1 MLRPLATLCL
11 LLIPLCLPGQTPAAD
26 LVIVVPDTDPRMRA
40 AIDSARAS
48 APRFM
53 RILTAPS
60 PRNVLLTIKVPL
72 SDGRSTEHV
81 WISDLRV
88 RADSIEGTIDNDVKS
103 VSGFARGQLVRVPT
117 DSLSDWMAITG
128 GRVLGGFS
136 LRALREG
143 MSPDERQ
150 RFDLETHGVFSGPT
164 LVE

>member
-11 LLIPLCLPGQTPAAD
+11 LLTPLCLSGQTPAED
-26 LVIVVPDTDPRMRA
+26 LVIVVPDSDPRMRA

-48 APRFM
+48 TPRFL
-53 RILTAPS
+53 RILAAPS
-60 PRNVLLTIKVPL
+60 ARNALLTVKVPL
-72 SDGRSTEHV
+72 SDGKTIEHA
-81 WISDLRV
+81 WISDLRAT
-88 RADSIEGTIDNDVKS
+88 ADSIEGTIDNDVMT
-103 VSGFARGQLVRVPT
+103 VTGFARGQLVRVPT
-117 DSLSDWMAITG
+117 ASLSDWMAIIG

-150 RFDLETHGVFSGPT
+150 RFDLETNGAFAGPT

>member
-1 MLRPLATLCL
+1 IM
-11 LLIPLCLPGQTPAAD
+11 
-26 LVIVVPDTDPRMRA
+26 VPDREPRMRA

-48 APRFM
+48 VPRFI
-53 RILTAPS
+53 RVLAAPTT
-60 PRNVLLTIKVPL
+60 RDALLTIKVPL

-81 WISDLRV
+81 WISDLRIT
-88 RADSIEGTIDNDVKS
+88 AGMIEGTIDNDVTS
-103 VSGFARGQLVRVPT
+103 VSGFVRGQLVRVPT
-117 DSLSDWMAITG
+117 DSISDWMAITG

-150 RFDLETHGVFSGPT
+150 RFDSETNGVFSGPT